1 VAINYPSLSPNP
13 IATIP
18 ALPTPLT
25 RIPLPLIDP
34 PPLPVPLANNRL
46 ISLERPQPLL
56 PRSQPLWSILSSER
70 STWRGTPK
78 RGRSSRPG
86 TIESCRTRSGRRR
99 VMARS
104 FLSGRL
110 KAARS
115 DADTHAGVAMLLTQ
129 NSSVESRASLTRSFF
144 ALSSPCLPF
153 PASVRVR

>member
-115 DADTHAGVAMLLTQ
+115 LL
-129 NSSVESRASLTRSFF
+129 VCLFPRASGFADHRFLTTVS
-144 ALSSPCLPF
+144 LLPLVHGQLHR
-153 PASVRVR
+153 PNRDL